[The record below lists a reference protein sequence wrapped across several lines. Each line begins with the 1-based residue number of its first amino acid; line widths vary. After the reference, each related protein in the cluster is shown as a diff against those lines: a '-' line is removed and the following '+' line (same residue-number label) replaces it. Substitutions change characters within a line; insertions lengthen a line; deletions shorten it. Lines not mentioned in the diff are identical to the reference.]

1 MTVLGSVYAR
11 LGDGDKA
18 NLCLTNAVRGCA
30 INNLVLLDKDWRGMG
45 ICGSG
50 VWTPVQLHANMV
62 FANVIQQMLLYSRKD
77 VISVFPALP
86 KEWTNVSFE
95 DFIAENGVTV
105 SASIDSDKGVLVV
118 RLTSKKEANVDLHL
132 PVGAKKLLKTNMSV
146 KPDGRNFK
154 VSIPANKTIE
164 IQYKYAVK

>member
-1 MTVLGSVYAR
+1 M
-11 LGDGDKA
+11 
-18 NLCLTNAVRGCA
+18 
-30 INNLVLLDKDWRGMG
+30 
-45 ICGSG
+45 
-50 VWTPVQLHANMV
+50 
-62 FANVIQQMLLYSRKD
+62 
-77 VISVFPALP
+77 
-86 KEWTNVSFE
+86 
-95 DFIAENGVTV
+95 TV